1 MYAPTLKTHL
11 SKSCKQIYSC
21 HHKTKLGSH
30 SVIRHMPG
38 NAHTYFVLSPQQRN
52 IAKYFAVSLA
62 ALLPCIIFATQT
74 WQLPLRTIGQSMA
87 FYFVASLVTIFILA
101 ADKAPSRFGAANC
114 ITLLRLIIT
123 AILASTIGF
132 LHLIPIGGI
141 WLLTALGA
149 SAVVLDGVDG
159 WIARSMV
166 LESKFG
172 ARFDMEVD
180 AAFILVLS
188 VIVWELPHI
197 GPWVLIAGLLRY
209 VFAAASW
216 LLPALRAPLP
226 PSYRRKFICI
236 LQISALILAL
246 CPLTSLEIGRPA
258 VAIAVVLLLLSFI
271 RDTLTLMHTTRRG
284 LGG

>member
-1 MYAPTLKTHL
+1 MYSPTFKTHL
-11 SKSCKQIYSC
+11 SKSCTQEFPC
-21 HHKTKLGSH
+21 HHKTTLGSH
-30 SVIRHMPG
+30 SVTRYMPG
-38 NAHTYFVLSPQQRN
+38 SPHTYFILPPPQRN
-52 IAKYFAVSLA
+52 IAKYFAVGLT
-62 ALLPCIIFATQT
+62 ALLPCITLTTQT
-74 WQLPLRTIGQSMA
+74 WQLPLRAIGQSMA

-101 ADKAPSRFGAANC
+101 AGRAPSRFGAANC

-123 AILASTIGF
+123 AILASTMGF
-132 LHLIPIGGI
+132 LHLIPIAGI
-141 WLLTALGA
+141 WFLTALGT

-159 WIARSMV
+159 WIARSMN

-188 VIVWELPHI
+188 LTVWELSHI

-226 PSYRRKFICI
+226 PSRCRKFICI

-258 VAIAVVLLLLSFI
+258 VAIAVVLLLLSFV
-271 RDTLTLMHTTRRG
+271 RDTLILMHTTRG
-284 LGG
+284 LEG